1 MHVAMIFTLGVC
13 ACSNFHWGVW
23 KCQGVTSN
31 VHSSFPMSL
40 KDDYSS
46 GKLFGSHVLVPYK
59 RANVPSDMLETV
71 YVPTSMTTPVPTVV
85 TPSFVRG
92 SVEPTLCF
100 EPQGLVFYVVLR
112 LVRTI
117 EQWMTQQGLKFSR
130 GEKSPRLQF
139 YTLVGTE
146 ILDFLSLLY
155 DSSTPATRDAK
166 KFERYLLLANAH
178 RDVTGCMTNPID
190 QFQLP
195 VFHVVRM
202 DPRAVIPSK
211 KRASDVGYDLTLIS
225 KVKDLGNRTALYD
238 TGLIIQ
244 PPTGYYI
251 EVVPRSSLSK
261 SGYMQSNSLGIID
274 PNYLDTFKVPLT
286 RVDGV
291 GHPSI
296 HLDDSTDEL
305 TLPFTGFQ
313 LIIRRPYHG
322 LMVECSRDDLVAT
335 SRDTGGFGSTGG
347 LNQHGRSDN
356 SSGDIFRSA
365 HPSGSKQQSPPPPVL
380 HVDLPTPTIDIH
392 IQ

>member
-1 MHVAMIFTLGVC
+1 
-13 ACSNFHWGVW
+13 
-23 KCQGVTSN
+23 
-31 VHSSFPMSL
+31 MSL

-71 YVPTSMTTPVPTVV
+71 YVPTSMTTPVPAVITS
-85 TPSFVRG
+85 SFVRG

-117 EQWMTQQGLKFSR
+117 EQWMTQHGLKFSR
-130 GEKSPRLQF
+130 GEQSPRLQF

-155 DSSTPATRDAK
+155 DSSTPETRDEK
-166 KFERYLLLANAH
+166 KFERYLILANAN
-178 RDVTGCMTNPID
+178 RDVTGCVTNPID

-251 EVVPRSSLSK
+251 EVLPRSSLSK

-296 HLDDSTDEL
+296 HLDDSKDEL
-305 TLPFTGFQ
+305 SLPFTGFQ

-322 LMVECSRDDLVAT
+322 LMVECSRDELVET

-347 LNQHGRSDN
+347 LNQHG
-356 SSGDIFRSA
+356 GTV
-365 HPSGSKQQSPPPPVL
+365 HPILPSPPPVL